1 MFEVKYPDDIAVAYR
16 YELDQHLLEDA
27 KFGLGLSIREAHEMV
42 SRLIR
47 DGLKLIVED
56 VGYSGL
62 LDVPDPNVVNLTEA
76 KSVCARHI
84 KTCQML
90 LECEVDRAE
99 LVLRNSIKWCEFW
112 SVRAPTAELR
122 EMFAKSLRRLVE
134 GPTAM
139 ENEDGEKN

>member
-1 MFEVKYPDDIAVAYR
+1 MFEVRYPDDIPVTYR
-16 YELDQHLLEDA
+16 CELDQHLLEDV

-42 SRLIR
+42 SKLLRE
-47 DGLKLIVED
+47 GLGLIVED

-62 LDVPDPNVVNLTEA
+62 FDVPDPDVVSLGEA

-99 LVLRNSIKWCEFW
+99 LVLRNSIEWCRFW
-112 SVRAPTAELR
+112 SLRAPTQELR
-122 EMFAKSLRRLVE
+122 EMFAKSLRRLVD
-134 GPTAM
+134 GPTM
-139 ENEDGEKN
+139 EVEDG

>member
-1 MFEVKYPDDIAVAYR
+1 MFEVRYPDDIPVTYR
-16 YELDQHLLEDA
+16 CKLDQHLLEDV

-42 SRLIR
+42 SKFLRE
-47 DGLKLIVED
+47 GLKLIVED

-62 LDVPDPNVVNLTEA
+62 LDVPDPNVASLVEA

-99 LVLRNSIKWCEFW
+99 LVLRNSIEWCKF
-112 SVRAPTAELR
+112 
-122 EMFAKSLRRLVE
+122 
-134 GPTAM
+134 
-139 ENEDGEKN
+139 